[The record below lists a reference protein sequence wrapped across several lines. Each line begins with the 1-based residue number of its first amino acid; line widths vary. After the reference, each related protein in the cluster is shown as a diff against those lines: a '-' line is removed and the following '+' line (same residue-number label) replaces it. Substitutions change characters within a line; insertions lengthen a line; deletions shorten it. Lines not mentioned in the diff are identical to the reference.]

1 MARADARRPSAA
13 ATDAHGPKMPGAT
26 ALTMAH
32 GTTPAAAP
40 GPGSALAI
48 STWPSSLAVATTR
61 TPLAAQ
67 AAVNAAIHSGIGVFV
82 GVRPAALL
90 ARLLACVHVLVP
102 ACAGLAQVRLGQAQ
116 PRVLGDSASRCW
128 L

>member
-1 MARADARRPSAA
+1 
-13 ATDAHGPKMPGAT
+13 MPGAT

-32 GTTPAAAP
+32 GTTSAAAP

-61 TPLAAQ
+61 TLLAAQ
-67 AAVNAAIHSGIGVFV
+67 AAVNTAIRSGVGGFV

-90 ARLLACVHVLVP
+90 ARLLACDHGHVP

-116 PRVLGDSASRCW
+116 PRVLGGPPQSARAHRSSR
-128 L
+128 